1 MTTGKQ
7 RTIVFD
13 LDGTISDPIVGI
25 SRSFNYALAH
35 FGHAPLPEVALLPH
49 IGPPLDDAF
58 RALTG
63 VSSSSAI
70 AAYVAKYRERYSDI
84 GYSENV
90 LYPGIAEALQPLA
103 AAGIPLGICTSKR
116 RDFAQRILDL
126 FQLRSLFR
134 FVDGGDIGIPKWR
147 QIEVLVISGQIG
159 RDSVMVGDRSVDLD
173 AAHRNGLSSGGVLWG
188 YGSRQELE
196 KEHPRYLFSEPCE
209 LRILAETGS
218 KEVANHGVHGRHASS
233 PP

>member
-1 MTTGKQ
+1 MTKAF
-7 RTIVFD
+7 TIVFD
-13 LDGTISDPIVGI
+13 LDGTITDPIVGI
-25 SRSFNYALAH
+25 SRSFNYALTH
-35 FGHAPLPEVALLPH
+35 FGHSPVAEAALLQH

-63 VSSSSAI
+63 ISSSSEI

-90 LYPGIAEALQPLA
+90 LYPGIAEALQRLD

-116 RDFAQRILDL
+116 RDFAERILEL
-126 FQLRSLFR
+126 FAVRSLFQ
-134 FVDGGDIGIPKWR
+134 FVDGGDIGIPKGL
-147 QIEVLVISGQIG
+147 QIEALVAHG
-159 RDSVMVGDRSVDLD
+159 RVGRASVMIGDRGVDLQ

-196 KEHPRYLFSEPCE
+196 REHPRFLFSAPSE

-218 KEVANHGVHGRHASS
+218 KEVANHGVVGSQARHDDA
-233 PP
+233 